1 MQQSPDDSDID
12 DDDTVR
18 SGGPQARRIP
28 SFLDPDR
35 PMDPVRMSE
44 TGSLAAGI
52 IGGAAASFFLTTD
65 FWSGAIAEAMGY
77 IDLSA
82 PVAMIVSGG
91 LYYLFTRRGHTFG
104 DAR

>member
-1 MQQSPDDSDID
+1 MMQILRWSAGRVMSALITLLGVSVLIFVAIRLMPGSYEDIIL
-12 DDDTVR
+12 
-18 SGGPQARRIP
+18 GP
-28 SFLDPDR
+28 
-35 PMDPVRMSE
+35 
-44 TGSLAAGI
+44 LASAEERQ
-52 IGGAAASFFLTTD
+52 LL
-65 FWSGAIAEAMGY
+65 AEAMGY

>member
-1 MQQSPDDSDID
+1 M
-12 DDDTVR
+12 
-18 SGGPQARRIP
+18 
-28 SFLDPDR
+28 
-35 PMDPVRMSE
+35 
-44 TGSLAAGI
+44 